1 MRNYRTETGGVSLL
15 FFQEHFAHITSFLPA
30 YFPDECQALD
40 ILLLMS
46 RLVTLVKQY
55 QMRFAEVIGQHVV
68 KADLHQMVAADRLP
82 HALLFLGPGGSGK
95 LALALAMA
103 QYVLCEKPLEGE
115 ACGHCSQCS
124 KVEKLIH
131 PDLHFSFP
139 TVGTNV
145 TSDSFLPQW
154 REALLE
160 NPYMDVNDWLQR
172 IGAENKQGNI
182 NKQECVNIIH
192 KLSLKTFSTAR
203 KVLIMWLPEYLGKE
217 GNRLLKLI
225 EEPPENTLFILV
237 AENQELIL
245 NTILSRCQIVKVHG
259 LADETIS
266 EALRAMEMV
275 DEVTAITAARLS
287 DGNFNEALK
296 FARSQENDYSR
307 IFLEWLRMC
316 YQGNGVKLV
325 QWAEKIATL
334 GRENQK
340 QFIRYALHFLREYLV
355 LKLTGDEKIRLQ
367 TAELET
373 ARKLMSVIDFDQIE
387 QIVNLLSENSYFVE
401 RNANPKVLF
410 LSASVEMNRILKRRA

>member
-1 MRNYRTETGGVSLL
+1 M
-15 FFQEHFAHITSFLPA
+15 QFAT
-30 YFPDECQALD
+30 
-40 ILLLMS
+40 
-46 RLVTLVKQY
+46 
-55 QMRFAEVIGQHVV
+55 VIGQQAV
-68 KADLHQMVAADRLP
+68 KADLHQMVTADRLP

-95 LALALAMA
+95 LALALALA

-115 ACGHCSQCS
+115 ACGECPQCS

-139 TVGTNV
+139 TIGTNV

-160 NPYMDVNDWLQR
+160 NPYMDVNEWLQR

-192 KLSLKTFSTAR
+192 KLSLKTFSTTR

-245 NTILSRCQIVKVHG
+245 NTILSRCQIVKVNG
-259 LADETIS
+259 LADETIT
-266 EALRAMEMV
+266 EALKTLGNV
-275 DEVTAITAARLS
+275 DEATATTAAQLS
-287 DGNFNEALK
+287 DGNYNEALK
-296 FARSQENDYSR
+296 FARSKENDHAR
-307 IFLEWLRMC
+307 LFLDWLRMC

-340 QFIRYALHFLREYLV
+340 QFIQYALHFMREYLV
-355 LKLTGDEKIRLQ
+355 LKMTGEDKVRLQ
-367 TAELET
+367 AGELET
-373 ARKLMSVIDFDQIE
+373 ARKLMSVIAFDQIE
-387 QIVNLLSENSYFVE
+387 QIVNLLSEHTYFVE

-410 LSASVEMNRILKRRA
+410 LSASIEMNRILKRRT